1 MGNESVFYFLWVHVI
16 GRFSCC
22 GVVCCYGVSGTLFC
36 HLSCQAEMMMMMM
49 MRGKV
54 MLSVEATSKTL
65 FLH

>member
-22 GVVCCYGVSGTLFC
+22 GVCGALFC
-36 HLSCQAEMMMMMM
+36 HLSCQAEMMM
-49 MRGKV
+49 RGKV
-54 MLSVEATSKTL
+54 MLPVEATSKTL